1 MVFLT
6 LSVNLKTQGVR
17 LIMLKNPWSHVR
29 WRGNYSEL
37 DAKHWTEELKKLL
50 NYNPES
56 AANFDNGVFWIDYD
70 SLCTFFDVVYLSWN
84 PSLFTHT
91 FSIIG

>member
-1 MVFLT
+1 
-6 LSVNLKTQGVR
+6 
-17 LIMLKNPWSHVR
+17 MLKNPWSHVR
-29 WRGNYSEL
+29 WRGDYSEL